1 MDNENRAT
9 CLLACYLPDSYA
21 RYRSSDFTGAT
32 AVKSDVA
39 SRVLSVSRETGEL
52 AIRGRRR
59 IAVRELVEK
68 LEEGADMIKALEQL
82 EVSFGMDKRD

>member
-1 MDNENRAT
+1 MSKYNLWTMKIGLLT

-21 RYRSSDFTGAT
+21 RYRSSDFTGAA

-68 LEEGADMIKALEQL
+68 L
-82 EVSFGMDKRD
+82 KRELI

>member
-1 MDNENRAT
+1 MDSKGAVE
-9 CLLACYLPDSYA
+9 SYA
-21 RYRSSDFTGAT
+21 
-32 AVKSDVA
+32 A

-68 LEEGADMIKALEQL
+68 LERELIKALEQL
-82 EVSFGMDKRD
+82 EVSFGMDERD